1 MNYLL
6 FKKILRV
13 KDSKIKTDL
22 NFNYVIVL
30 NCIINLI
37 EETRSN
43 LNKNNKEIKYLNI
56 KMIMSVHDMIWATK
70 A

>member
-1 MNYLL
+1 LNYLL